1 MNKLLRYLLLI
12 CVVVLCGGAS
22 YGQKTEVTDVL
33 TAADFVSQS
42 GNYMDYDFTS
52 SKTGAKYVAFIY
64 GVTTKIQMNSKKN
77 KGLITSVSG
86 GVVKSIKIEF
96 ESKNSSAVKIYGS
109 KKAYT
114 ATADVVDASKQGT
127 LIKTVEN
134 SKTAVE
140 VPVSDSYNYVAFA
153 SAKGVLYISKIT
165 IVWEKDAS
173 TPSKTSTTLS
183 FGEGLNGKTYNCTV
197 GKAFA
202 APTATLTPTVE
213 GAKITYSSNKP
224 EVATVDALTGAVTLG
239 TTAGT
244 AVITASYAG
253 NDKYEAAKAS
263 YTINLTKPFEVED
276 GVFDFTESCDYGS
289 GLTPTN
295 DNNADYATSSKW
307 TAKNVSFETS
317 EGKGVRWWING
328 AANELRVYGNTKFK
342 ISVPEDKFITLID
355 IDGVN
360 SGLSVDCGTFN
371 SGKWS
376 GWSQTVVFTNGNARK
391 DIKKITVKYIAKE
404 SVTPITNGYATFACS
419 YPVNYSENGLTAYTI
434 KVDEDNQKVAYTEF
448 TGVVPAGKAVLV
460 SGIERQKYELTPATE
475 KADATFATDLK
486 VSDGTIKSDGTNFYG
501 FTTKDGVSGFVRVAK
516 DVAVPLGKGY
526 LQLTGNTAAAPVF
539 YSINIGGG
547 TTGIGQVEV
556 EKATENGAIY
566 NLAGQR
572 VDASYKGVVIKNG
585 KKYVN
590 K

>member
-22 YGQKTEVTDVL
+22 YGQTKETYMFSQFTTSDKVTMTGTYSTITL
-33 TAADFVSQS
+33 TKGKSHQPAWNTKNSEARVYAGGSLIVDSKKLITKIVYTFKNNSGTFGSVTPEGYNTSTQTWESSTGSNTVTFKMGGTS
-42 GNYMDYDFTS
+42 GNYGF
-52 SKTGAKYVAFIY
+52 
-64 GVTTKIQMNSKKN
+64 KK
-77 KGLITSVSG
+77 LEITY
-86 GVVKSIKIEF
+86 I
-96 ESKNSSAVKIYGS
+96 NDGS
-109 KKAYT
+109 
-114 ATADVVDASKQGT
+114 
-127 LIKTVEN
+127 
-134 SKTAVE
+134 
-140 VPVSDSYNYVAFA
+140 
-153 SAKGVLYISKIT
+153 
-165 IVWEKDAS
+165 
-173 TPSKTSTTLS
+173 SKTSTTLS
-183 FGEGLNGKTYNCTV
+183 FGEGLNGKTYNCIV
-197 GKAFA
+197 GDAFV
-202 APTATLTPTVE
+202 APIATLTPAVE
-213 GAKITYSSNKP
+213 GAEITYSSDKP
-224 EVATVDALTGAVTLG
+224 EVATVNASTGAVTLG

-289 GLTPTN
+289 GLIPSTPSTYTQKSTWK
-295 DNNADYATSSKW
+295 AGQVTMKTY
-307 TAKNVSFETS
+307 
-317 EGKGVRWWING
+317 EGTGVRWWKTSG
-328 AANELRVYGNTKFK
+328 GNELRVYGNTKFSF
-342 ISVPEDKFITLID
+342 SVPEGYVITNID
-355 IDGVN
+355 LGVYG
-360 SGLSVDCGTFN
+360 SMTCDCGNLN
-371 SGKWS
+371 SSKWT
-376 GWSQTVVFTNGNARK
+376 GYEQTVTFTANKTKNL
-391 DIKKITVKYIAKE
+391 KKITVKYIAKE
-404 SVTPITNGYATFACS
+404 SVTPTTNGYATFACS
-419 YPVNYSENGLTAYTI
+419 YPVNYRENGLKAYTI

-460 SGIERQKYELTPATE
+460 CGTERQKYELTPATE

-486 VSDGTIKSDGTNFYG
+486 VSNGNVKSDGTNFYG

>member
-22 YGQKTEVTDVL
+22 YGETATLRFTKACRGSGTDSQNNTWTITSDSKESVFDKDRGIHYGTSSAAVSFIKATTSSFVGTMITKIVVNASAAGAAGAGSPKVSCKVGGEAFGGEQSLGPANAAYTFTGMAKGDIEVVVSKKSTKKALYLLSVEVTYVK
-33 TAADFVSQS
+33 
-42 GNYMDYDFTS
+42 S
-52 SKTGAKYVAFIY
+52 SK
-64 GVTTKIQMNSKKN
+64 
-77 KGLITSVSG
+77 
-86 GVVKSIKIEF
+86 EF
-96 ESKNSSAVKIYGS
+96 
-109 KKAYT
+109 
-114 ATADVVDASKQGT
+114 
-127 LIKTVEN
+127 
-134 SKTAVE
+134 
-140 VPVSDSYNYVAFA
+140 
-153 SAKGVLYISKIT
+153 
-165 IVWEKDAS
+165 
-173 TPSKTSTTLS
+173 TTLS

-197 GKAFA
+197 GDAFA
-202 APTATLTPTVE
+202 APTATLTPAVE
-213 GAKITYSSNKP
+213 GAKITYSSDKP
-224 EVATVDALTGAVTLG
+224 EVATVDASTGAVTLG
-239 TTAGT
+239 TTEGT

-253 NDKYEAAKAS
+253 NDRYEKSTAS

-276 GVFDFTESCDYGS
+276 GVFDFTEPEAYGYKTPALGS
-289 GLTPTN
+289 ATNLEVGDKIIARNVIITVKKNGSTPTRFW
-295 DNNADYATSSKW
+295 NN
-307 TAKNVSFETS
+307 
-317 EGKGVRWWING
+317 
-328 AANELRVYGNTKFK
+328 
-342 ISVPEDKFITLID
+342 
-355 IDGVN
+355 
-360 SGLSVDCGTFN
+360 N
-371 SGKWS
+371 SGKLDFRVYKNAVLNIAVPEGYVITDITALVENANKKFGEVGKNS
-376 GWSQTVVFTNGNARK
+376 VDISFTTGINFTKMVVTYGK
-391 DIKKITVKYIAKE
+391 IK
-404 SVTPITNGYATFACS
+404 SVTPTTNGYATFACS
-419 YPVNYSENGLTAYTI
+419 YPVNYRENGLKAYTI

-460 SGIERQKYELTPATE
+460 CGTEGQKYELTPATE

-486 VSDGTIKSDGTNFYG
+486 VSNGNVKSDGTNFYG

-516 DVAVPLGKGY
+516 AVAVPLGKGY

>member
-22 YGQKTEVTDVL
+22 YGETATLRFTKACRGSGTD
-33 TAADFVSQS
+33 SQNNTWTITS
-42 GNYMDYDFTS
+42 DSKESVFDKEKGIHYGTS
-52 SKTGAKYVAFIY
+52 SAAVSFIKA
-64 GVTTKIQMNSKKN
+64 TT
-77 KGLITSVSG
+77 
-86 GVVKSIKIEF
+86 
-96 ESKNSSAVKIYGS
+96 SSFV
-109 KKAYT
+109 
-114 ATADVVDASKQGT
+114 GT
-127 LIKTVEN
+127 M
-134 SKTAVE
+134 
-140 VPVSDSYNYVAFA
+140 
-153 SAKGVLYISKIT
+153 ISKI
-165 IVWEKDAS
+165 VVNAS
-173 TPSKTSTTLS
+173 AAGAGSPKVSCKVGGEAFGGEQSLGTANAAYTFTGMAKGDIEVVVSKKSTKKALYLLSVEVTYVKSSKEFTTLS

-197 GKAFA
+197 GDAFA
-202 APTATLTPTVE
+202 APTATLTPAVE
-213 GAKITYSSNKP
+213 GAKITYSSDKP
-224 EVATVDALTGAVTLG
+224 EVATVDASTGAVTLG
-239 TTAGT
+239 TTEGT

-253 NDKYEAAKAS
+253 NDRYEASKAS

-276 GVFDFTESCDYGS
+276 GVFDFTEPEAYGYKTPALGS
-289 GLTPTN
+289 ATNLEVGDKIIARNVIITVKKNGSTPTRFW
-295 DNNADYATSSKW
+295 NN
-307 TAKNVSFETS
+307 
-317 EGKGVRWWING
+317 
-328 AANELRVYGNTKFK
+328 
-342 ISVPEDKFITLID
+342 
-355 IDGVN
+355 
-360 SGLSVDCGTFN
+360 N
-371 SGKWS
+371 SGKLDFRVYKNAVLNIAVPEGYVITDITALVENANKKFGEVGKNS
-376 GWSQTVVFTNGNARK
+376 VDISFTTGIYFTKMVVTYGK
-391 DIKKITVKYIAKE
+391 IK
-404 SVTPITNGYATFACS
+404 SVTPTTNGYATFACS
-419 YPVNYSENGLTAYTI
+419 YPVNYSENGLKAYTI
-434 KVDEDNQKVAYTEF
+434 RVDEDNQKVAYTEF

-460 SGIERQKYELTPATE
+460 CGTEGQKYELTPATE

-486 VSDGTIKSDGTNFYG
+486 VSNGNVKSDGTNFYG

>member
-22 YGQKTEVTDVL
+22 YGETATLRFTKACRGSGTDSQNNTWTITSDSKESFFDKEKGIHYGTSSAAVSFIKATTSSFVGTMITKIVVNASAAGAGSPKVSCKVGGEAFGGEQSLGPANAAYTFTGMAKGDIEVVVSKKSTKKALYLLSVEVTYVK
-33 TAADFVSQS
+33 
-42 GNYMDYDFTS
+42 S
-52 SKTGAKYVAFIY
+52 SK
-64 GVTTKIQMNSKKN
+64 
-77 KGLITSVSG
+77 
-86 GVVKSIKIEF
+86 EF
-96 ESKNSSAVKIYGS
+96 
-109 KKAYT
+109 
-114 ATADVVDASKQGT
+114 
-127 LIKTVEN
+127 
-134 SKTAVE
+134 
-140 VPVSDSYNYVAFA
+140 
-153 SAKGVLYISKIT
+153 
-165 IVWEKDAS
+165 
-173 TPSKTSTTLS
+173 TTLS

-197 GKAFA
+197 GDAFA
-202 APTATLTPTVE
+202 APTATLTPAVE
-213 GAKITYSSNKP
+213 GAKITYSSDKP
-224 EVATVDALTGAVTLG
+224 EVATVDASTGAVTLG
-239 TTAGT
+239 TTEGT

-253 NDKYEAAKAS
+253 NDRYEKSTAS

-276 GVFDFTESCDYGS
+276 GVFDFTEPEAYGYKTPALGS
-289 GLTPTN
+289 ATNLEVGDKIIARNVIITVKKNGSTPTRFW
-295 DNNADYATSSKW
+295 NN
-307 TAKNVSFETS
+307 
-317 EGKGVRWWING
+317 
-328 AANELRVYGNTKFK
+328 
-342 ISVPEDKFITLID
+342 
-355 IDGVN
+355 
-360 SGLSVDCGTFN
+360 N
-371 SGKWS
+371 SGKLDFRVYKNAVLNIAVPEGYVITDITALVENANKKFGEVGKNS
-376 GWSQTVVFTNGNARK
+376 VDISFTTGINFTKMVVTYGK
-391 DIKKITVKYIAKE
+391 IK
-404 SVTPITNGYATFACS
+404 SVTPTTNGYATFACS
-419 YPVNYSENGLTAYTI
+419 YPVNYRENGLKAYTI

-460 SGIERQKYELTPATE
+460 CGTEGQKYELTPATE
-475 KADATFATDLK
+475 KADATFATNLE
-486 VSDGTIKSDGTNFYG
+486 VSNGAVKSDGTNFYG

>member
-22 YGQKTEVTDVL
+22 YGETATLRFTKACRGSGTDSQNNTWTITSDSKESVFDKDKGIHYGTSSAAVSFIKATTSSFVGTMITKIVVNASAAGAAGAGSPKVSCKVGGEAFGGEQSLGPANAAYTFTGMAKGDIEVVVSKKSTKKALYLLSVEVTYVK
-33 TAADFVSQS
+33 
-42 GNYMDYDFTS
+42 S
-52 SKTGAKYVAFIY
+52 SK
-64 GVTTKIQMNSKKN
+64 
-77 KGLITSVSG
+77 
-86 GVVKSIKIEF
+86 EF
-96 ESKNSSAVKIYGS
+96 
-109 KKAYT
+109 
-114 ATADVVDASKQGT
+114 
-127 LIKTVEN
+127 
-134 SKTAVE
+134 
-140 VPVSDSYNYVAFA
+140 
-153 SAKGVLYISKIT
+153 
-165 IVWEKDAS
+165 
-173 TPSKTSTTLS
+173 TTLS

-197 GKAFA
+197 GDAFA
-202 APTATLTPTVE
+202 APTATLTPAVE
-213 GAKITYSSNKP
+213 GAKITYSSDKP
-224 EVATVDALTGAVTLG
+224 EVATVDASTGAVTLG
-239 TTAGT
+239 TTEGT

-253 NDKYEAAKAS
+253 NDRYEKSTAS

-276 GVFDFTESCDYGS
+276 GVFDFTEPEAYGYKTPALGS
-289 GLTPTN
+289 ATNLEVGDKIIARNVIITVKKNGSTPTRFW
-295 DNNADYATSSKW
+295 NN
-307 TAKNVSFETS
+307 
-317 EGKGVRWWING
+317 
-328 AANELRVYGNTKFK
+328 
-342 ISVPEDKFITLID
+342 
-355 IDGVN
+355 
-360 SGLSVDCGTFN
+360 N
-371 SGKWS
+371 SGKLDFRVYKNAVLNIAVPEGYVITDITALVENANKKFGEVGKNS
-376 GWSQTVVFTNGNARK
+376 VDISFTTGINFTKMVVTYGK
-391 DIKKITVKYIAKE
+391 IK
-404 SVTPITNGYATFACS
+404 SVTPTTNGYATFACS
-419 YPVNYSENGLTAYTI
+419 YPVNYRENGLKAYTI

-460 SGIERQKYELTPATE
+460 CGTEGQKYELTPATE

-486 VSDGTIKSDGTNFYG
+486 VSNGNVKSDGTNFYG

>member
-22 YGQKTEVTDVL
+22 YGQTKETYMFSQFTTSDKVTMTGTYSTITL
-33 TAADFVSQS
+33 TKGKSHQPAWNTKNSEARVYAGGSLIVDSKKLITKIVYTFKNNSGTFGSVTPEGYNTSTQTWESSTGSNTVTFKMGGTS
-42 GNYMDYDFTS
+42 GNYGF
-52 SKTGAKYVAFIY
+52 
-64 GVTTKIQMNSKKN
+64 KK
-77 KGLITSVSG
+77 LEITY
-86 GVVKSIKIEF
+86 I
-96 ESKNSSAVKIYGS
+96 NDGS
-109 KKAYT
+109 
-114 ATADVVDASKQGT
+114 
-127 LIKTVEN
+127 
-134 SKTAVE
+134 
-140 VPVSDSYNYVAFA
+140 
-153 SAKGVLYISKIT
+153 
-165 IVWEKDAS
+165 
-173 TPSKTSTTLS
+173 SKTSTTLS
-183 FGEGLNGKTYNCTV
+183 FGEGLNGKTYNCIV
-197 GKAFA
+197 GDAFV
-202 APTATLTPTVE
+202 APIATLTPAVE
-213 GAKITYSSNKP
+213 GAEITYSSDKP
-224 EVATVDALTGAVTLG
+224 EVATVNASTGAVTLG

-289 GLTPTN
+289 GLIPSTPSTYTQKSTWK
-295 DNNADYATSSKW
+295 AGQVTMKTY
-307 TAKNVSFETS
+307 
-317 EGKGVRWWING
+317 EGTGVRWWKTSG
-328 AANELRVYGNTKFK
+328 GNELRVYGNTKFSF
-342 ISVPEDKFITLID
+342 SVPEGYVITNID
-355 IDGVN
+355 LGVYG
-360 SGLSVDCGTFN
+360 SMTCDCGNLN
-371 SGKWS
+371 SSKWT
-376 GWSQTVVFTNGNARK
+376 GYEQTVTFTANKTKNL
-391 DIKKITVKYIAKE
+391 KKITVKYIAKE
-404 SVTPITNGYATFACS
+404 SVTPTTNGYATFVCS
-419 YPVNYSENGLTAYTI
+419 YPVNYRENGLKAYTI

-460 SGIERQKYELTPATE
+460 CGTEGQKYELTPATE

-486 VSDGTIKSDGTNFYG
+486 VSNGNVKSDGTNFYG

-516 DVAVPLGKGY
+516 NVAVPLGKGY

>member
-22 YGQKTEVTDVL
+22 YGQTKETYMFSQFTTSDKVTMTGTYSTITL
-33 TAADFVSQS
+33 TKGKSHQPAWNTKNSEARVYAGGSLIVDSKKLITKIVYTFKNNSGTFGSVTPEGYNTSTQTWESSTGSNTVTFKMGGTS
-42 GNYMDYDFTS
+42 GNYGF
-52 SKTGAKYVAFIY
+52 
-64 GVTTKIQMNSKKN
+64 KK
-77 KGLITSVSG
+77 LEITY
-86 GVVKSIKIEF
+86 I
-96 ESKNSSAVKIYGS
+96 NDGS
-109 KKAYT
+109 
-114 ATADVVDASKQGT
+114 
-127 LIKTVEN
+127 
-134 SKTAVE
+134 
-140 VPVSDSYNYVAFA
+140 
-153 SAKGVLYISKIT
+153 
-165 IVWEKDAS
+165 
-173 TPSKTSTTLS
+173 SKTSTTLS
-183 FGEGLNGKTYNCTV
+183 FGEGLNGKTYNCIV
-197 GKAFA
+197 GDAFV
-202 APTATLTPTVE
+202 APIATLTPAVE
-213 GAKITYSSNKP
+213 GAEITYSSDKP
-224 EVATVDALTGAVTLG
+224 EVATVNASTGAVTLG

-289 GLTPTN
+289 GLIPSTPSTYTQKSTWK
-295 DNNADYATSSKW
+295 AGQVTMKTY
-307 TAKNVSFETS
+307 
-317 EGKGVRWWING
+317 EGTGVRWWKTSG
-328 AANELRVYGNTKFK
+328 GNELRVYGNTKFSF
-342 ISVPEDKFITLID
+342 SVPEGYVITNID
-355 IDGVN
+355 LGVYG
-360 SGLSVDCGTFN
+360 SMTCDCGNLN
-371 SGKWS
+371 SSKWT
-376 GWSQTVVFTNGNARK
+376 GYEQTVTFTANK
-391 DIKKITVKYIAKE
+391 TKYLKKITVKYIAKE
-404 SVTPITNGYATFACS
+404 SVTPTTNGYATFACS
-419 YPVNYSENGLTAYTI
+419 YPVNYSENELKAYTI

-460 SGIERQKYELTPATE
+460 CGTEGLKYELTPATE

-486 VSDGTIKSDGTNFYG
+486 VSNGNVKSDGTNFYG

-547 TTGIGQVEV
+547 TTAIGQVEV
-556 EKATENGAIY
+556 EKGTENGAIY

>member
-22 YGQKTEVTDVL
+22 YGETATLRFTKACRGSGTDSQNNTWTITSDSKESVFDKEKGIHYGTSSAAVSFIKATTSSFVGTMITKIVVNASAAGAAGAGSPKVSCKVGGEAFGGEQSLGTANAAYTFTGMAKGDIEVVVSKKSTKKALYLLSVEVTYVK
-33 TAADFVSQS
+33 
-42 GNYMDYDFTS
+42 S
-52 SKTGAKYVAFIY
+52 SK
-64 GVTTKIQMNSKKN
+64 
-77 KGLITSVSG
+77 
-86 GVVKSIKIEF
+86 EF
-96 ESKNSSAVKIYGS
+96 
-109 KKAYT
+109 
-114 ATADVVDASKQGT
+114 
-127 LIKTVEN
+127 
-134 SKTAVE
+134 
-140 VPVSDSYNYVAFA
+140 
-153 SAKGVLYISKIT
+153 
-165 IVWEKDAS
+165 
-173 TPSKTSTTLS
+173 TTLS

-197 GKAFA
+197 GDAFA
-202 APTATLTPTVE
+202 APTATLTPAVE
-213 GAKITYSSNKP
+213 GAKITYSSDKP
-224 EVATVDALTGAVTLG
+224 EVATVDASTGAVTLG
-239 TTAGT
+239 TTEGT

-253 NDKYEAAKAS
+253 NDRYEKSTAS

-276 GVFDFTESCDYGS
+276 GVFDFTEPEAYGYKTPALGS
-289 GLTPTN
+289 ATNLEVGDKIIARNVIITVKKNGSTPTRFW
-295 DNNADYATSSKW
+295 NN
-307 TAKNVSFETS
+307 
-317 EGKGVRWWING
+317 
-328 AANELRVYGNTKFK
+328 
-342 ISVPEDKFITLID
+342 
-355 IDGVN
+355 
-360 SGLSVDCGTFN
+360 N
-371 SGKWS
+371 SGKLDFRVYKNAVLNIAVPEGYVITDITALVENANKKFGEVGKNS
-376 GWSQTVVFTNGNARK
+376 VDISFTTGINFTKMVVTYGK
-391 DIKKITVKYIAKE
+391 IK
-404 SVTPITNGYATFACS
+404 SVTPTTNGYATFACS
-419 YPVNYSENGLTAYTI
+419 YPVNYRENGLKAYTI

-460 SGIERQKYELTPATE
+460 CGTEGQKYELTPATE

-486 VSDGTIKSDGTNFYG
+486 VSNGNVKSDGTNFYG

-526 LQLTGNTAAAPVF
+526 LRLTGNTAAAPVF

>member
-33 TAADFVSQS
+33 TATDFVSQS
-42 GNYMDYDFTS
+42 GAYKDYDFTS
-52 SKTGAKYVAFIY
+52 SKTGAKYVAYIY
-64 GVTTKIQMNSKKN
+64 GVTTKIQMNRSKS

-96 ESKNSSAVKIYGS
+96 DSSNTNAVEIYGS
-109 KKAYT
+109 KNAYT
-114 ATADVVDASKQGT
+114 TTADVVDASKKGT
-127 LIKTVEN
+127 LIKTVAN

-173 TPSKTSTTLS
+173 IPSKTSTTLS
-183 FGEGLNGKTYNCTV
+183 FGEGLNGKSYNCTI
-197 GKAFA
+197 GEAFA
-202 APTATLTPTVE
+202 APTASLTPAVE
-213 GAKITYSSNKP
+213 GSKITYSSDKP
-224 EVATVDALTGAVTLG
+224 EVATVDASTGAVTLG
-239 TTAGT
+239 TTEGT

-253 NDKYEAAKAS
+253 NDKYEASTAS
-263 YTINLTKPFEVED
+263 YTINLTKPFEIED
-276 GVFDFTESCDYGS
+276 GVFDFTKSCDYGS
-289 GLTPTN
+289 GLIPTN
-295 DNNADYATSSKW
+295 DNNAENSKSSKW

-328 AANELRVYGNTKFK
+328 TANELRVYSSTKFK
-342 ISVPEDKFITLID
+342 ISVPEGNFITLID
-355 IDGVN
+355 INGVN
-360 SGLSVDCGTFN
+360 SGFSVDCGTFK
-371 SGKWS
+371 SGKWA
-376 GWSQTVVFTNGNARK
+376 GCSQTVVFTNGNTRK
-391 DIKKITVKYIAKE
+391 DLKKIIVKYIAKE
-404 SVTPITNGYATFACS
+404 SVTPTTNGYATFACS
-419 YPVNYSENGLTAYTI
+419 YPVNYSENGLKAYTI

-460 SGIERQKYELTPATE
+460 CGTEGQKYELTPATE

-486 VSDGTIKSDGTNFYG
+486 VFNGNVKSDGTNFYG

>member
-22 YGQKTEVTDVL
+22 YGETATLKFTKACSGSGTD
-33 TAADFVSQS
+33 SQNNTWTITS
-42 GNYMDYDFTS
+42 DSKESVFDKEKGIHYGTS
-52 SKTGAKYVAFIY
+52 SAAVSFIKA
-64 GVTTKIQMNSKKN
+64 TT
-77 KGLITSVSG
+77 
-86 GVVKSIKIEF
+86 
-96 ESKNSSAVKIYGS
+96 SSFV
-109 KKAYT
+109 
-114 ATADVVDASKQGT
+114 GT
-127 LIKTVEN
+127 M
-134 SKTAVE
+134 
-140 VPVSDSYNYVAFA
+140 
-153 SAKGVLYISKIT
+153 ISKI
-165 IVWEKDAS
+165 VVNASAADAGSPKVSCKVGGEAFGGEQSLGTANAAYTFTGMAKGNIEVVVSKKS
-173 TPSKTSTTLS
+173 TKKALYLLSVEVTYVKSSKEFTTLS

-197 GKAFA
+197 GDAFA
-202 APTATLTPTVE
+202 APTATLTPAVE
-213 GAKITYSSNKP
+213 GAKIAYSSDKP
-224 EVATVDALTGAVTLG
+224 EVATVDASTGAVTLG
-239 TTAGT
+239 TTEGT

-253 NDKYEAAKAS
+253 NDRYEASKAS

-276 GVFDFTESCDYGS
+276 GVFDFTEPEAYGYKTPALGS
-289 GLTPTN
+289 ATNLEVGDKIIARNVIITVKKNGSTPTRFW
-295 DNNADYATSSKW
+295 NN
-307 TAKNVSFETS
+307 
-317 EGKGVRWWING
+317 
-328 AANELRVYGNTKFK
+328 
-342 ISVPEDKFITLID
+342 
-355 IDGVN
+355 
-360 SGLSVDCGTFN
+360 N
-371 SGKWS
+371 SGKLDFRVYKNAVLNIAVPEGYVITDITALVENANKKFGEVGKNS
-376 GWSQTVVFTNGNARK
+376 VDISFTTGIYFTK
-391 DIKKITVKYIAKE
+391 MVITYGKIK
-404 SVTPITNGYATFACS
+404 SVTPTTNGYATFACS
-419 YPVNYSENGLTAYTI
+419 YPVNYRENGLKAYTI

-460 SGIERQKYELTPATE
+460 CGTEGQKYELTPATE

-486 VSDGTIKSDGTNFYG
+486 VSNGTVKSDGTNFYG

-526 LQLTGNTAAAPVF
+526 LRLTGNTAAAPVF

>member
-12 CVVVLCGGAS
+12 CVVVLCGGGAS
-22 YGQKTEVTDVL
+22 YGQTKETYMFSQFTTSDKVTMTGTYSTITL
-33 TAADFVSQS
+33 TKGKSHQPAWNTKNSEARVYAGGSLIVDSKKLITKIVYTFKNNSGTFGSVTPEGYNTSTQTWESSTGSNTVTFKMGGTS
-42 GNYMDYDFTS
+42 GNYGF
-52 SKTGAKYVAFIY
+52 
-64 GVTTKIQMNSKKN
+64 KK
-77 KGLITSVSG
+77 LEITY
-86 GVVKSIKIEF
+86 I
-96 ESKNSSAVKIYGS
+96 NDGS
-109 KKAYT
+109 
-114 ATADVVDASKQGT
+114 
-127 LIKTVEN
+127 
-134 SKTAVE
+134 
-140 VPVSDSYNYVAFA
+140 
-153 SAKGVLYISKIT
+153 
-165 IVWEKDAS
+165 
-173 TPSKTSTTLS
+173 SKTSTTLS

-197 GKAFA
+197 GDAFV
-202 APTATLTPTVE
+202 APIATLTPAVE
-213 GAKITYSSNKP
+213 GAEITYSSDKP
-224 EVATVDALTGAVTLG
+224 EVATVDASTGAVTLG
-239 TTAGT
+239 TTVGT

-253 NDKYEAAKAS
+253 NDKYEASTAS

-317 EGKGVRWWING
+317 EGKGVRWWITG

-404 SVTPITNGYATFACS
+404 SVTPTTNGYATFACS
-419 YPVNYSENGLTAYTI
+419 YPVNYSENGLKAYTI

-460 SGIERQKYELTPATE
+460 CGTEGLKYELTPATE

-486 VSDGTIKSDGTNFYG
+486 VSNGNVKSDGTNFYG

-516 DVAVPLGKGY
+516 DVAVPLDKGY
-526 LQLTGNTAAAPVF
+526 LRLTGNTAAAPVF

-572 VDASYKGVVIKNG
+572 VDSSYKGVVIKNG

>member
-22 YGQKTEVTDVL
+22 YGETATLRFTKACRGSGTD
-33 TAADFVSQS
+33 SQNNTWTITS
-42 GNYMDYDFTS
+42 DSKESVFDKEKGIHYGTS
-52 SKTGAKYVAFIY
+52 SAAVSFIKA
-64 GVTTKIQMNSKKN
+64 TT
-77 KGLITSVSG
+77 
-86 GVVKSIKIEF
+86 
-96 ESKNSSAVKIYGS
+96 SSFV
-109 KKAYT
+109 
-114 ATADVVDASKQGT
+114 GT
-127 LIKTVEN
+127 M
-134 SKTAVE
+134 
-140 VPVSDSYNYVAFA
+140 
-153 SAKGVLYISKIT
+153 ISKI
-165 IVWEKDAS
+165 VVNAS
-173 TPSKTSTTLS
+173 AAGAGSPKVSCKVGGEAFGGEQSLGTANAAYTFTGMAKGDIEVVVSKKSTKKALYLLSVEVTYVKSSKEFTTLS

-197 GKAFA
+197 GDAFA
-202 APTATLTPTVE
+202 APTATLTPAVE
-213 GAKITYSSNKP
+213 GAKITYSSDKP
-224 EVATVDALTGAVTLG
+224 EVATVDASTGAVTLG
-239 TTAGT
+239 TTEGT

-253 NDKYEAAKAS
+253 NDRYEASKAS

-276 GVFDFTESCDYGS
+276 GVFDFTEPEAYGYKTPALGS
-289 GLTPTN
+289 ATNLEVGDNIIARNVIITVKKNGSTPTRFW
-295 DNNADYATSSKW
+295 NN
-307 TAKNVSFETS
+307 
-317 EGKGVRWWING
+317 
-328 AANELRVYGNTKFK
+328 
-342 ISVPEDKFITLID
+342 
-355 IDGVN
+355 
-360 SGLSVDCGTFN
+360 N
-371 SGKWS
+371 SGKLDFRVYKNAVLNIAVPEGYVITDITALVENANKKFGEVGKNS
-376 GWSQTVVFTNGNARK
+376 VDISFTTGIYFTKMVVTYGK
-391 DIKKITVKYIAKE
+391 IK
-404 SVTPITNGYATFACS
+404 SVTPTTNGYATFACS
-419 YPVNYSENGLTAYTI
+419 YPVNYSENGLKAYTI
-434 KVDEDNQKVAYTEF
+434 RVDEDNQKVAYTEF

-460 SGIERQKYELTPATE
+460 CGTEGQKYELTPATE

-486 VSDGTIKSDGTNFYG
+486 VSNGNVKSDGTNFYG

>member
-22 YGQKTEVTDVL
+22 YGETATLRFTKACRGSGTD
-33 TAADFVSQS
+33 SQNNTWTITS
-42 GNYMDYDFTS
+42 DSKESVFDKEKGIHYGTS
-52 SKTGAKYVAFIY
+52 SAAVSFIKA
-64 GVTTKIQMNSKKN
+64 TT
-77 KGLITSVSG
+77 
-86 GVVKSIKIEF
+86 
-96 ESKNSSAVKIYGS
+96 SSFV
-109 KKAYT
+109 
-114 ATADVVDASKQGT
+114 GT
-127 LIKTVEN
+127 M
-134 SKTAVE
+134 
-140 VPVSDSYNYVAFA
+140 
-153 SAKGVLYISKIT
+153 ISKI
-165 IVWEKDAS
+165 VVNAS
-173 TPSKTSTTLS
+173 AAGAGSPKVSCKVGGEAFGGEQSLGTANAAYTFTGMAKGDIEVVVSKKSTKKALYLLSVEVTYVKSSKEFTTLS

-197 GKAFA
+197 GDAFA
-202 APTATLTPTVE
+202 APTATLTPAVE
-213 GAKITYSSNKP
+213 GAKITYSSDKP
-224 EVATVDALTGAVTLG
+224 EVATVDASTGAVTLG
-239 TTAGT
+239 TTEGT

-253 NDKYEAAKAS
+253 NDRYEASKAS

-276 GVFDFTESCDYGS
+276 GVFDFTEPEAYGYKTPALGS
-289 GLTPTN
+289 ATNLEVGDKIIARNVIITVKKNGSTPTRFW
-295 DNNADYATSSKW
+295 NN
-307 TAKNVSFETS
+307 
-317 EGKGVRWWING
+317 
-328 AANELRVYGNTKFK
+328 
-342 ISVPEDKFITLID
+342 
-355 IDGVN
+355 
-360 SGLSVDCGTFN
+360 N
-371 SGKWS
+371 SGKLDFRVYKNAVLNIAVPEGYVITDITALVENANKKFGEVGKNS
-376 GWSQTVVFTNGNARK
+376 VDISFTTGINFTKMVVTYGK
-391 DIKKITVKYIAKE
+391 IK
-404 SVTPITNGYATFACS
+404 SVTPTTNGYATFACS
-419 YPVNYSENGLTAYTI
+419 YPVNYRENGLKAYTI

-460 SGIERQKYELTPATE
+460 CGTEGQKYELTPATE

-486 VSDGTIKSDGTNFYG
+486 VSNGNVKSDGTNFYG

>member
-33 TAADFVSQS
+33 TAADFVSPS

-173 TPSKTSTTLS
+173 APSKTSTTLS

-224 EVATVDALTGAVTLG
+224 EVATVDASTGAVTLG

-276 GVFDFTESCDYGS
+276 GVFDFTEPEAYGYKTPALGS
-289 GLTPTN
+289 ATNLKVGDKIIARNVIITVKKNGSTPTRFW
-295 DNNADYATSSKW
+295 NN
-307 TAKNVSFETS
+307 
-317 EGKGVRWWING
+317 
-328 AANELRVYGNTKFK
+328 
-342 ISVPEDKFITLID
+342 
-355 IDGVN
+355 
-360 SGLSVDCGTFN
+360 N
-371 SGKWS
+371 SGKLDFRVYKNAVLNIAVPEGYVITDITALVENANKKFGEVGKNS
-376 GWSQTVVFTNGNARK
+376 VDISFTTGIYFTKMVVTYGK
-391 DIKKITVKYIAKE
+391 IK
-404 SVTPITNGYATFACS
+404 SVTPTTNGYATFACS
-419 YPVNYSENGLTAYTI
+419 YPVNYSENGLKAYTI

-460 SGIERQKYELTPATE
+460 CGTEGQKYELTPATE

-486 VSDGTIKSDGTNFYG
+486 VSNGNVKSDGTNFYG

-526 LQLTGNTAAAPVF
+526 LQLTDNTAAAPVF